1 MSYEKCS
8 RCGVLF
14 HPVVPKTINI
24 HSATYGSFMLCRA
37 CSDSFDAWLRFYNG
51 TIKVNPDV
59 KSPWDIMDARNEPGY
74 GDVIQEI
81 AQSDMM
87 TVYKQRSIKYVKR
100 NETPDYYQAIAAIVK
115 SDMASSDKANAIFD
129 LSKE

>member
-14 HPVVPKTINI
+14 QPIVPKTIAI
-24 HSATYGSFMLCRA
+24 HSVRYGSVMLCGA
-37 CSDSFDAWLRFYNG
+37 CSDSFDAWLHFYNG
-51 TIKVNPDV
+51 VKVNSDV

-74 GDVIQEI
+74 GDTIQEI
-81 AQSDMM
+81 MQSDMM
-87 TVYKQRSIKYVKR
+87 SMHKKRSIKYIKR
-100 NETPDYYQAIAAIVK
+100 NETPDYYKAIIALVQ
-115 SDMASSDKANAIFD
+115 SGMMSGDKQQAIFD

>member
-14 HPVVPKTINI
+14 QPIVPKTIGI
-24 HSATYGSFMLCRA
+24 HSVKYGSLMLCGA
-37 CSDSFDAWLRFYNG
+37 CSDSFDAWLHFYNG
-51 TIKVNPDV
+51 AKVNPDV

-74 GDVIQEI
+74 GDAIQEI
-81 AQSDMM
+81 MQSDMM
-87 TVYKQRSIKYVKR
+87 TVYKKRSIKYVKR
-100 NETPDYYQAIAAIVK
+100 NETSDYYKAIMTVVN
-115 SDMASSDKANAIFD
+115 SGMASSDRMNLIFD